1 MRRDCGAPSDA
12 PVAGSWFA
20 DASRTLANVVYRDAP
35 QIAPSSL
42 IGSACS
48 ISALTSK
55 KFACSLDQSAFRY
68 CLSRPGALLAAHST
82 ARPAIDRQQLR
93 HEKRRTTVAILQV
106 VSSTVAPSK
115 SPHWLQNSTPPA
127 GPDFIPYKANQHRSD
142 ANTRHASIRF
152 MSSWAMIPSMTPRLI
167 L

>member
-1 MRRDCGAPSDA
+1 MRRDCGAPINA
-12 PVAGSWFA
+12 LVAGSWFA

-55 KFACSLDQSAFRY
+55 KFACSLDQSVFRY
-68 CLSRPGALLAAHST
+68 CLSRPGAPLAAHST

-93 HEKRRTTVAILQV
+93 HEKRRQQLQFFKWCPRPSRLRNPRIGYRFQRPQRVQISYPTRPISIGPTRTPAI
-106 VSSTVAPSK
+106 
-115 SPHWLQNSTPPA
+115 
-127 GPDFIPYKANQHRSD
+127 
-142 ANTRHASIRF
+142 ASIRF